1 MKVTQSCTTLC
12 DPMDCSVHGNL
23 QARILEWVA
32 FPFSRGSSWPRNQTK
47 VSCIAGGFF
56 TNWAIKEAPQR
67 EASPPTGRRYLPS
80 SYSHPVFVP
89 HPISKWATRP
99 QSHSLYPGYKSGL
112 RTPVQRQ
119 FSLELARCSNSVS
132 HSNKLYFLL
141 ILSHVWKFFANPFTD
156 YNIFGVPHRA
166 QTMDHD
172 NIQFAIHFS

>member
-1 MKVTQSCTTLC
+1 
-12 DPMDCSVHGNL
+12 MDCSVHGNL

-32 FPFSRGSSWPRNQTK
+32 FPFSRGSSWARNQTQ
-47 VSCIAGGFF
+47 VSCIAGRFF

-132 HSNKLYFLL
+132 HSNKLYFPL
-141 ILSHVWKFFANPFTD
+141 ILSYVWKFFSNLHPEHDSTALMKETEEDTNRWKA
-156 YNIFGVPHRA
+156 ILCLWFGRINVKMSILP
-166 QTMDHD
+166 
-172 NIQFAIHFS
+172 

>member
-1 MKVTQSCTTLC
+1 MKEQIKPRRV
-12 DPMDCSVHGNL
+12 
-23 QARILEWVA
+23 LERRNGKTR
-32 FPFSRGSSWPRNQTK
+32 PLSS
-47 VSCIAGGFF
+47 F
-56 TNWAIKEAPQR
+56 
-67 EASPPTGRRYLPS
+67 PPTFRLTINGFQILLSSTTCLRSYPIEGRYLAYS
-80 SYSHPVFVP
+80 SPQPVYVP
-89 HPISKWATRP
+89 HPISKWPTRP
-99 QSHSLYPGYKSGL
+99 LSHSLYPDYTSGL

-119 FSLELARCSNSVS
+119 FSLELAPCSNSVS